1 MKLVIKQHRPLR
13 RVLLGVGIVALTLL
27 VAAVALDLGQWR
39 SLARAMVPNVGKRN
53 PGDELARL
61 REENSNLRYE
71 VARLKRGEE
80 IDKSARTDNHIK
92 FMQMQAEVA
101 KLKADIKFYRDV
113 VGASEV
119 DDGAQIKGIQLKP
132 LDSLGRFSYR
142 LVLAHINENDKEAEG
157 SIRIAVKGE
166 LKGQAKSLAQGD
178 VIEPGSDSLNFKFKH
193 FRLFEGSLKLP
204 DGFIPR
210 QISVAVQSR
219 IPIAS
224 SSSQTYDWAAVQN

>member
-1 MKLVIKQHRPLR
+1 MKLVIKQHRPIR
-13 RVLLGVGIVALTLL
+13 RVLLGAGIVVVTLL
-27 VAAVALDLGQWR
+27 LAAVLFDFGQWR
-39 SLARAMVPNVGKRN
+39 SLARAMVPKVGSHGG
-53 PGDELARL
+53 GDELARL
-61 REENSNLRYE
+61 RDENANLRYE

-80 IDKSARTDNHIK
+80 IDKSARSDNHLQ

-101 KLKADIKFYRDV
+101 KLKADIRFYRDV
-113 VGASEV
+113 VGAS
-119 DDGAQIKGIQLKP
+119 DTDSGAQIKGIQLKP
-132 LDSLGRFSYR
+132 LDTPGRFSYR
-142 LVLAHINENDKEAEG
+142 LVLAHIDENDKEAEG

-166 LKGQAKSLAQGD
+166 LKGQNKALAQGE
-178 VIEPGSDSLNFKFKH
+178 VIEPGSDNLNFKFKH

-224 SSSQTYDWAAVQN
+224 SSSETYDWAAVQN

>member
-13 RVLLGVGIVALTLL
+13 RVLIGAGIVAVTLL
-27 VAAVALDLGQWR
+27 VVALLLDFGQWR
-39 SLARAMVPNVGKRN
+39 TLARAMVPNVGN
-53 PGDELARL
+53 HASGDELPRL
-61 REENSNLRYE
+61 REENANLRYE

-80 IDKSARTDNHIK
+80 IDKSARSDNHLQ

-113 VGASEV
+113 VGASNT
-119 DDGAQIKGIQLKP
+119 DGGAQIKGIQLKP
-132 LDSLGRFSYR
+132 LDTPGRFSYR
-142 LVLAHINENDKEAEG
+142 LVLAHIDENDKEAEG
-157 SIRIAVKGE
+157 SIRLLVKGE
-166 LKGQAKSLAQGD
+166 LKGQSKALLQSEL
-178 VIEPGSDSLNFKFKH
+178 IEAGSDSLNFKFKH

-219 IPIAS
+219 IPAAS
-224 SSSQTYDWAAVQN
+224 SSSETYDWAAVQN